1 MEEKRKY
8 NKLDNI
14 EYKDRLIQV
23 RLTSDDY
30 NDVRQLATGTGFNS
44 ISAYVRNLIK
54 QEIAKNS

>member
-8 NKLDNI
+8 NKLDGI
-14 EYKDRLIQV
+14 EYKDSLIQV

-30 NDVRQLATGTGFNS
+30 NTVRKLANETGFNS

-54 QEIAKNS
+54 QEISKSV